1 MFYKIL
7 KAERMKK
14 GLSQLAFAKILGI
27 SQQTIGSWE
36 TGRTSPDLETLIKI
50 ASFFNVTTDYLLG
63 VTDVP
68 TKKNVQ
74 SNLIKLSD
82 EELQLIKKYRE
93 LPLKAQKKIKFNI
106 DIEHDDVINLEKTKT
121 KSDMKEIS

>member
-1 MFYKIL
+1 
-7 KAERMKK
+7 MKK

-50 ASFFNVTTDYLLG
+50 ASFFNVSTDYLLG

-68 TKKNVQ
+68 TKNNVQ

>member
-1 MFYKIL
+1 LFYKIL

-50 ASFFNVTTDYLLG
+50 ASFFNVSTDYLLG

-68 TKKNVQ
+68 TKNNVQ

>member
-50 ASFFNVTTDYLLG
+50 ASFFNVSTDYLLG

-68 TKKNVQ
+68 TKNNVQ

-106 DIEHDDVINLEKTKT
+106 DIEQDDVINLEKTKT

>member
-27 SQQTIGSWE
+27 SQRTIGSWE

-50 ASFFNVTTDYLLG
+50 ASFFNVSTDYLLG

-68 TKKNVQ
+68 TKNNVQ

-106 DIEHDDVINLEKTKT
+106 DIEHDDVINLEETGT

>member
-1 MFYKIL
+1 
-7 KAERMKK
+7 MKK

-50 ASFFNVTTDYLLG
+50 ASFFNVSTDYLLG

-68 TKKNVQ
+68 TKNNVQ

-93 LPLKAQKKIKFNI
+93 LPLKAQKKL
-106 DIEHDDVINLEKTKT
+106 NLILILN
-121 KSDMKEIS
+121 MMM

>member
-50 ASFFNVTTDYLLG
+50 ASFFNVSTDYLLG

-68 TKKNVQ
+68 TKNNVQ

-121 KSDMKEIS
+121 KSDIKEIS

>member
-27 SQQTIGSWE
+27 SQRTIGSWE

-50 ASFFNVTTDYLLG
+50 ASFFNVSTDYLLG
-63 VTDVP
+63 VTDVT
-68 TKKNVQ
+68 TKNNVQ

>member
-1 MFYKIL
+1 
-7 KAERMKK
+7 MKK

-50 ASFFNVTTDYLLG
+50 ASFFNVSTDYLLG

-68 TKKNVQ
+68 TKNNVQ

-106 DIEHDDVINLEKTKT
+106 DIEHDDVINTEDFKRKNA
-121 KSDMKEIS
+121 

>member
-36 TGRTSPDLETLIKI
+36 TGRTSPDFETLIKI

-74 SNLIKLSD
+74 STLIKLSD

>member
-50 ASFFNVTTDYLLG
+50 ASFFNVSTDYLLG

-68 TKKNVQ
+68 TKNNVQ

-93 LPLKAQKKIKFNI
+93 LPLKAKKKIKFNI

>member
-50 ASFFNVTTDYLLG
+50 ASFFNVSTDYLLG

-68 TKKNVQ
+68 TKNNVQ